1 MNASEIEDALRSIR
15 FAREY
20 LVGVFAADQ
29 LPTKEFPGAYI
40 VNTDTSS
47 QPGQHWVAFFTT
59 EEGTE
64 CFDSFGENP
73 SAYSEYIA
81 EWLKDDFQ
89 VVQFETLQSRDSTVC
104 GQYCIYFILF
114 RSYCFSYEDMMSS
127 LAERTEVNDKFV
139 CKFVN
144 KFFKLHTTV
153 QDKYFLMHAN
163 ARKKR

>member
-1 MNASEIEDALRSIR
+1 MNASEIEDALRSNR
-15 FAREY
+15 FAKQY

-59 EEGTE
+59 EKGTE
-64 CFDSFGENP
+64 CFDSFSENP
-73 SAYSEYIA
+73 STYSVYIA

-89 VVQFETLQSRDSTVC
+89 VVQCETLQSSDSTVC

-114 RSYCFSYEDMMSS
+114 RSYGFSYEDMMSS
-127 LAERTEVNDKFV
+127 LTESTEVNDKFV

-153 QDKYFLMHAN
+153 QDKYFLMLVN
-163 ARKKR
+163 GRKKR

>member
-1 MNASEIEDALRSIR
+1 MNASEIEDALRSNR

-29 LPTKEFPGAYI
+29 LPTKEFPGGYI

-73 SAYSEYIA
+73 SAYSEYIP

-89 VVQFETLQSRDSTVC
+89 VVQCETLQSRDYSLRT
-104 GQYCIYFILF
+104 ILHLF
-114 RSYCFSYEDMMSS
+114 
-127 LAERTEVNDKFV
+127 
-139 CKFVN
+139 
-144 KFFKLHTTV
+144 HPI
-153 QDKYFLMHAN
+153 
-163 ARKKR
+163 

>member
-1 MNASEIEDALRSIR
+1 MPFRRNR

-47 QPGQHWVAFFTT
+47 QPGKHGVAFFTT

-73 SAYSEYIA
+73 SAYSEHIA
-81 EWLKDDFQ
+81 QWLKDDCQ
-89 VVQFETLQSRDSTVC
+89 VVQCVTLQSRDSTVC

-114 RSYCFSYEDMMSS
+114 RSYGFSYEDMMSS
-127 LAERTEVNDKFV
+127 LTESTVISDKFV

-153 QDKYFLMHAN
+153 
-163 ARKKR
+163 

>member
-1 MNASEIEDALRSIR
+1 MNASEIEDALRSNR

-47 QPGQHWVAFFTT
+47 QLGQHWVAFFTT

-73 SAYSEYIA
+73 SVYSEYIA
-81 EWLKDDFQ
+81 GWLKDDFQ
-89 VVQFETLQSRDSTVC
+89 VVQRETLQSRDSTVC

-114 RSYCFSYEDMMSS
+114 RSYGFSYEDMMSS
-127 LAERTEVNDKFV
+127 LTDRTKINDKFV

-153 QDKYFLMHAN
+153 QDKYFLMLVN
-163 ARKKR
+163 GRKKR

>member
-1 MNASEIEDALRSIR
+1 MNASEIEDALHSNR

-47 QPGQHWVAFFTT
+47 QPGQHWVAFSTT

-64 CFDSFGENP
+64 CFDSFAENP
-73 SAYSEYIA
+73 STYSVYIA
-81 EWLKDDFQ
+81 EWLKDNFQ
-89 VVQFETLQSRDSTVC
+89 VVQCETLQSRDCTVC
-104 GQYCIYFILF
+104 GQYCIYCTLF
-114 RSYCFSYEDMMSS
+114 RSYGFSYEDMMSS
-127 LAERTEVNDKFV
+127 LTESTEVNDKFV

-144 KFFKLHTTV
+144 KFFKLLSKV
-153 QDKYFLMHAN
+153 LSYAC
-163 ARKKR
+163 